1 MADMIATI
9 YLIVGAGAFL
19 MAFLKD
25 KPSTKKIYKM
35 IAAIFLLSLP
45 FAMTSWLA
53 ALNAALLYSILAIG
67 LNILLGN
74 AGQISLGHAAFYALG
89 AYVAATL
96 TVKLGFP
103 IFLSIFIAGIAVSI
117 IGFILGTPVLRLKG
131 HFLAIATL
139 GMHVVVE
146 HLIKDK
152 LKHMFEGAT
161 VRLEHRMGSLVEDLK
176 YGLREILTQWDYQV
190 QVLGEEKPF
199 FYDFIQ
205 SVANTVSEITVYFAT
220 LVILILVILMARNIL
235 RTKVGRALSA
245 LRDSEL
251 AARALGVN
259 IALFKNIAFALSAF
273 FAGLAGG
280 IFALS
285 IGTVDEASFTI
296 MISLM
301 VLAMIIIGGV
311 GSIQGAVLG
320 AVFFQLLDMKIIKLI
335 LGNDPSAQVWSPFIM
350 GAALVLVIIFA
361 PKGIVY
367 MLYQFKLK
375 ITQKRS

>member
-1 MADMIATI
+1 
-9 YLIVGAGAFL
+9 
-19 MAFLKD
+19 
-25 KPSTKKIYKM
+25 
-35 IAAIFLLSLP
+35 
-45 FAMTSWLA
+45 
-53 ALNAALLYSILAIG
+53 
-67 LNILLGN
+67 
-74 AGQISLGHAAFYALG
+74 
-89 AYVAATL
+89 
-96 TVKLGFP
+96 
-103 IFLSIFIAGIAVSI
+103 
-117 IGFILGTPVLRLKG
+117 
-131 HFLAIATL
+131 
-139 GMHVVVE
+139 MHVVVE